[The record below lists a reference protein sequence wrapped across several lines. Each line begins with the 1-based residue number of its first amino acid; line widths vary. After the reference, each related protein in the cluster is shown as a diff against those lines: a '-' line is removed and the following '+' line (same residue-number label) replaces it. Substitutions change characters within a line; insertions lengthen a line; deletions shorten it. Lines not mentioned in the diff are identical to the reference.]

1 MVTLIFM
8 EEQVV
13 LVSENDEIL
22 GFMEKQQAHIN
33 GILHRAFSVFL
44 FNKNGEM
51 LLQKRAASKYHS
63 PNQWT
68 NSVCSHPRSGET
80 YLEGAKRRLKEEL
93 GIETNL
99 EEKFHFIYKANV
111 GDNLWEHELDHVFI
125 GNYEGEFHLNPQ
137 EVSEVRYISSE
148 NLEKELS
155 ENPENFTE
163 WFKIILDE
171 YKHHL

>member
-1 MVTLIFM
+1 LVTLIFM

-68 NSVCSHPRSGET
+68 NAVCSHPRRGET

-99 EEKFHFIYKANV
+99 EEKFHFIYKAHV

>member
-1 MVTLIFM
+1 M

-13 LVSENDEIL
+13 LVSENDEVL
-22 GFMEKQQAHIN
+22 GLMEKQQAHIN

-63 PNQWT
+63 PNQWS
-68 NSVCSHPRSGET
+68 NAVCSHPRNGET
-80 YLEGAKRRLKEEL
+80 YLEGANRRLKEEL

-99 EEKFHFIYKANV
+99 NQKFHFIYKADV
-111 GDNLWEHELDHVFI
+111 GDSLWEHELDHVFI
-125 GNYEGEFHLNPQ
+125 GNYDGEFHLNPE
-137 EVSEVRYISSE
+137 EVSEVRYISSK

-155 ENPENFTE
+155 ENPEHFTE

-171 YKHHL
+171 YNHHL